1 MIYLFCGL
9 VVGVVMGLTGSGGAL
24 ISIPLFMTFLYLPL
38 KEASVLSLI
47 VVMLGSFSNFIN
59 YKKFTNYK
67 LGSLFVFTSA
77 LGSYVSAPF
86 KRELPETGVAVL
98 LSIVS
103 FIALVQ
109 VWRPSKPK
117 EHEKTPGILISG
129 LIGLILGILTTFTG
143 IGGGILIVP
152 ILLSF
157 YKFDQNQALAT
168 SLLTVGF
175 SSMLSFFIQ
184 VLAGAKVHLELS
196 LVNLVLGTFL
206 AAFLLKWLTQRWSP
220 DSLIKIRKITFTLV
234 IFLAL
239 AKVFST

>member
-24 ISIPLFMTFLYLPL
+24 ISIPLFMTFLHLPL
-38 KEASVLSLI
+38 KEASVLSLV

-67 LGSLFVFTSA
+67 LGSFFVIASA
-77 LGSYVSAPF
+77 LGSYASAPF
-86 KRELPETGVAVL
+86 KKELPETGVAL
-98 LSIVS
+98 LLTIVS
-103 FIALVQ
+103 LVALVQ
-109 VWRPSKPK
+109 VWRPIKNK
-117 EHEKTPGILISG
+117 EHDKIPGLVISS
-129 LIGLILGILTTFTG
+129 LIGFTLGILTTFTG

-152 ILLSF
+152 VLLSF

-175 SSMLSFFIQ
+175 SSMLSFLIQ
-184 VLAGAKVHLELS
+184 MLDGAKIHLEIS
-196 LVNLVLGTFL
+196 LLNLVIGTFC
-206 AAFLLKWLTQRWSP
+206 ASYFLKWLSQRWS
-220 DSLIKIRKITFTLV
+220 SSFLIKIRKITFTLV

-239 AKVFST
+239 TKVFSV

>member
-9 VVGVVMGLTGSGGAL
+9 VVGIVMGLTGSGGAL
-24 ISIPLFMTFLYLPL
+24 ISIPLFITFLHLPL

-67 LGSLFVFTSA
+67 LGSLFVIASA
-77 LGSYVSAPF
+77 FGSYASAPF
-86 KRELPETGVAVL
+86 KKGLPDKGVAVL

-103 FIALVQ
+103 FVALVQ
-109 VWRPSKPK
+109 VWRPIKPK
-117 EHEKTPGILISG
+117 EHDEIPGVIISS
-129 LIGLILGILTTFTG
+129 LIGIILGILTTFTG

-152 ILLSF
+152 VLLSF

-175 SSMLSFFIQ
+175 SSMLSFLIQ
-184 VLAGAKVHLELS
+184 MLDGAKIHLELS
-196 LVNLVLGTFL
+196 FFNLVIGTFS
-206 AAFLLKWLTQRWSP
+206 ASFLLKWLTQRWSAVV
-220 DSLIKIRKITFTLV
+220 LMRIRKITFTLV

-239 AKVFST
+239 TKVFSV